1 MLMSGCFVTIFCGV
15 AWHWW
20 GGGWLAGSWIFQKLK
35 FKNYGGFAG
44 DISGV
49 AGVKKAGSSC
59 GSRRVFVVAHQSL
72 MRVFQVARSDAQCS
86 HSLSLAS

>member
-1 MLMSGCFVTIFCGV
+1 MLMSGCFVTIVVWRGI
-15 AWHWW
+15 
-20 GGGWLAGSWIFQKLK
+20 GGGGGGRLVDFSKIEIQ
-35 FKNYGGFAG
+35 NYGWFAG

-72 MRVFQVARSDAQCS
+72 MRVFQVVRSDAQCS